1 MPQPNPQDGQSQR
14 LRARDARGLRSS
26 RAVKETAASRLPAAP
41 RERRPL
47 LAVLAV
53 LLIVGGAVLAGFLA
67 TRLDHR
73 VEMLAAVDTIEAGQV
88 ITREDLASTPVSSN
102 LTTLIPADQID
113 QVVGR
118 TARVEVAKGQLLDSS
133 QLASAAIPGEGR
145 QVVGVSLEVGR
156 FPANGFKAGD
166 LVDVVDIN
174 GQSVSV
180 TGAQVVEAMPTS
192 GTEGDWSSGAVV
204 SIIVDQRDAAALASA
219 GAGGGI
225 AVVLTASDQPIQEG

>member
-1 MPQPNPQDGQSQR
+1 MRRHD
-14 LRARDARGLRSS
+14 RDARGLRS
-26 RAVKETAASRLPAAP
+26 TQAAKADSAGRLPSAP

-53 LLIVGGAVLAGFLA
+53 LLIVGGAALAGFLA

-73 VEMLAAVDTIEAGQV
+73 VEMLVAADTIRAGEV
-88 ITREDLASTPVSSN
+88 IEREDLVSTPVSSG
-102 LTTLIPADQID
+102 LGTLIRTDQVD

-118 TARVEVAKGQLLDSS
+118 TARVEIAKGQLLDTS
-133 QLASAAIPGEGR
+133 QLAAAAIPGEGR

-166 LVDVVDIN
+166 LVDVIDVN
-174 GQSVSV
+174 GQSVSIR
-180 TGAQVVEAMPTS
+180 GAQVLDAVPTS
-192 GTEGDWSSGAVV
+192 GTDGDWNSGAVV
-204 SIIVDQRDAAALASA
+204 SIIVNEADAAALASA

-225 AVVLTASDQPIQEG
+225 AVVLSTSDQPIQEG

>member
-1 MPQPNPQDGQSQR
+1 MPQSQPQDGHAQR
-14 LRARDARGLRSS
+14 LRTRDARGLRST
-26 RAVKETAASRLPAAP
+26 RAAKEANAARLPSAP

-47 LAVLAV
+47 LAALAV

-73 VEMLAAVDTIEAGQV
+73 VEMLAAVDTIEAGDV
-88 ITREDLASTPVSSN
+88 ITREDLASTPVSSD

-113 QVVGR
+113 QVVGK

-133 QLASAAIPGEGR
+133 QLASGAIPGEGK

-166 LVDVVDIN
+166 MVDVVDIN
-174 GQSVSV
+174 GQTVSIA
-180 TGAQVVEAMPTS
+180 GAQVVNAVPTS

-204 SIIVDQRDAAALASA
+204 SIIVDQRDAAVLASA
-219 GAGGGI
+219 GAGGNI
-225 AVVLTASDQPIQEG
+225 AVVLAASDQPIQEG